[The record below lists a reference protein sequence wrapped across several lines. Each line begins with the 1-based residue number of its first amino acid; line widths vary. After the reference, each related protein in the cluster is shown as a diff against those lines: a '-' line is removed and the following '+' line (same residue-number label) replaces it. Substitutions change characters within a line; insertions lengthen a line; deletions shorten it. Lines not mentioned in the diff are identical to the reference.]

1 MKTRKINMLTKD
13 KVLKLCVPFSTKSED
28 GDEEELIISGLAST
42 NDEDR
47 SGDIIASD
55 AWKNSGA
62 LANYL
67 KNPIILAF
75 HDMSRPI
82 GKTIS
87 HEVKENGLSI
97 TAKIS
102 KSAGDI
108 IGLIKE
114 GILSAFSV
122 GFMIK
127 DADFDPKSGI
137 FMIKELEL
145 YEVSVVSI
153 PANQNAL
160 FSIEKNFSN
169 PEDYKEFR
177 NQFIKSEETLMVD
190 KTKET
195 VEQTIDVASLAKQ
208 ISSMVKG
215 DLAAEEKA
223 KKDAAEAAQREAEK
237 VEATATTAAERIIK
251 DLRTEIE
258 AKDKSLSEALAGI
271 RDALKE
277 QHENGDLEKA
287 FAEEKDNKM
296 KYTKGGATP
305 FDTIPQYM
313 KDGMMY
319 ASKVYGCDITETKT
333 FKELV
338 KKSNMEHWESTVVGE
353 WEDEY
358 STRVQNELREQL
370 VVEPLF
376 PSVPMSTPTLNMP
389 INPEAGDATW
399 VHSNAFRSELN
410 PADETTAGSSTG
422 TAQNHQ
428 LDEQVLIAY
437 KLATREYI
445 GYEEEEDSIVA
456 LAPIISDA
464 VVRRMARASD
474 LSFLRGGGVLTSASF
489 DPILGL
495 EGRGAATTDV
505 TVAGGASWE
514 ANFTEDNIATMRR
527 NLRLYGLD
535 SSQLTLIA
543 SHDLY
548 YALMTLA
555 DFKTVNT
562 YGPKATVHTGEVGS
576 IFGVKVLVSQMFD
589 NAAITTGT
597 VGTTLGIMVRP
608 SNFIKGDLRGIMTEA
623 DRDIINQKRVIVSSR
638 RFAFNDIITGQATV
652 NLEIAS

>member
-1 MKTRKINMLTKD
+1 MLRKD
-13 KVLKLCVPFSTKSED
+13 KVLKLCVPFSVKD
-28 GDEEELIISGLAST
+28 VHGDDDDELIISGLAST

-55 AWKNSGA
+55 AWKKKDA
-62 LANYL
+62 LKNYL
-67 KNPIILAF
+67 KNPIVLAF
-75 HDMSRPI
+75 HDATKPI
-82 GKTIS
+82 GKTIA
-87 HEVKENGLSI
+87 HEVTENGLAI

-102 KSAGDI
+102 KSAGKI
-108 IGLIKE
+108 VNLIKE
-114 GILSAFSV
+114 EILGALSV

-145 YEVSVVSI
+145 FEVSVVSI

-169 PEDYKEFR
+169 PEDYNEFR
-177 NQFIKSEETLMVD
+177 NQFTKKEETLMEKD
-190 KTKET
+190 KDTNKAE
-195 VEQTIDVASLAKQ
+195 TIDVVALARE
-208 ISSMVKG
+208 ISAQVKG
-215 DLAAEEKA
+215 DLKKEEKA
-223 KKDAAEAAQREAEK
+223 AKEAKQAAEDAAKAIE
-237 VEATATTAAERIIK
+237 VTATTAAERIIK
-251 DLRTEIE
+251 DLRTELNEKDKTFTEALEGIRE
-258 AKDKSLSEALAGI
+258 AIKDEADKDEIQKALSAEDKDSKMTYSKDAKDNFEHI
-271 RDALKE
+271 DYNTR
-277 QHENGDLEKA
+277 
-287 FAEEKDNKM
+287 
-296 KYTKGGATP
+296 T
-305 FDTIPQYM
+305 
-313 KDGMMY
+313 GMMY
-319 ASKVYGCDITETKT
+319 VSKVFGCKIEDTKT
-333 FKELV
+333 FKDFV
-338 KKSNMEHWESTVVGE
+338 KKSNMEHWDSGVTGE

-358 STRVQNELREQL
+358 STTVQNALRERL

-376 PSVPMSTPTLNMP
+376 TSIPMNTPTLNMP

-399 VHSNAFRSELN
+399 VHSNAFRSSDN
-410 PADETTAGSSTG
+410 PADETGSPSTG

-428 LDEQVLIAY
+428 IDEQVLIAY

-495 EGRGAATTDV
+495 EGRGALTTDV
-505 TVAGGASWE
+505 DIAGGAAWE
-514 ANFTEDNIATMRR
+514 GNLTEDVVATLRR
-527 NLRLYGLD
+527 NLILYGLD
-535 SSQLTLIA
+535 STQLTFIV

-548 YALMTLA
+548 YGLMTLP

-562 YGPKATVHTGEVGS
+562 YGPKATVHVGEVGS

-589 NAAITTGT
+589 NAAITSGT
-597 VGTTLGIMVRP
+597 VGTTLGIMVKA
-608 SNFIKGDLRGIMTEA
+608 SNFIRGELRGIMTEA

-652 NLEIAS
+652 NLQIAS

>member
-1 MKTRKINMLTKD
+1 MLTKD
-13 KVLKLCVPFSTKSED
+13 KVLNLCVPFTTKEVQE
-28 GDEEELIISGLAST
+28 GEEELTISGLAST

-55 AWKNSGA
+55 AWKKKGA

-67 KNPIILAF
+67 KNPIVLAF
-75 HDMSRPI
+75 HDPAQPI
-82 GKTIS
+82 GKTID
-87 HEVKENGLSI
+87 HEAVDNGLKI

-102 KSAGDI
+102 KLASNI
-108 IGLIKE
+108 ISLIKE

-145 YEVSVVSI
+145 FEVSVVSI

-190 KTKET
+190 KTKDK
-195 VEQTIDVASLAKQ
+195 VDNPIDVTALARE
-208 ISSMVKG
+208 ITSMVKG
-215 DLAAEEKA
+215 DLKAEEVEREKA
-223 KKDAAEAAQREAEK
+223 EEAAKLAASK
-237 VEATATTAAERIIK
+237 VEATATTAAERILK
-251 DLRTEIE
+251 DLRKELDD
-258 AKDKSLSEALAGI
+258 KDKLMSESLDGI
-271 RDALKE
+271 REALKE
-277 QHENGDLEKA
+277 QHDNGELEKTLA
-287 FAEEKDNKM
+287 AEKENKM
-296 KYTKGGATP
+296 KYVKGDEKP
-305 FDTIPQYM
+305 FDDIPTYM

-319 ASKVYGCDITETKT
+319 ASKVYGCSIAETKT

-338 KKSNMEHWESTVVGE
+338 KKSNMEHWDSGVTGE

-358 STRVQNELREQL
+358 STRVQNALREQL

-376 PSVPMSTPTLNMP
+376 SSIPMNTPTLNMP

-399 VHSNAFRSELN
+399 VHSNAYRSSRN
-410 PADETTAGSSTG
+410 PSDETGTGLNTSTG
-422 TAQNHQ
+422 ASVEHEI
-428 LDEQVLIAY
+428 DEQVLIAY

-456 LAPIISDA
+456 LASIISEA
-464 VVRRMARASD
+464 VTRRMARTSD
-474 LSFLRGGGVLTSASF
+474 LAFLRGGGVLTTVSY

-495 EGRGAATTDV
+495 EGRGALTTDV
-505 TVAGGASWE
+505 EIAGGIGWE
-514 ANFTEDNIATMRR
+514 ANLTEDVVATLRR

-535 SSQLTLIA
+535 SGALTFLV

-548 YALMTLA
+548 YGLMTLD

-589 NAAITTGT
+589 NTAITAGT
-597 VGTTLGIMVRP
+597 AGTTLGIMVKP
-608 SNFIKGDLRGIMTEA
+608 SNFIRGELRGIMTEA
-623 DRDIINQKRVIVSSR
+623 DRDVINQKRVIVSSR

-652 NLEIAS
+652 NLQIAS

>member
-1 MKTRKINMLTKD
+1 MLTKD
-13 KVLKLCVPFSTKSED
+13 KVLKLCVPFETKSQDE

-55 AWKNSGA
+55 AWKKENA
-62 LANYL
+62 LADYL
-67 KNPIILAF
+67 KNPVILAF

-82 GKTIS
+82 GKTIE
-87 HEVKENGLSI
+87 HKVVDNGLSI
-97 TAKIS
+97 KAKIS
-102 KSAGDI
+102 NSAGDI
-108 IGLIKE
+108 IQLIKE

-177 NQFIKSEETLMVD
+177 NQFIKSEETLMD
-190 KTKET
+190 KDKSKDKAEP
-195 VEQTIDVASLAKQ
+195 TIDVAALAKE

-215 DLAAEEKA
+215 DLKAEEKA
-223 KKDAAEAAQREAEK
+223 KKDAEDAARKAAEQ
-237 VEATATTAAERIIK
+237 VELTAKTAAERIIE
-251 DLRTEIE
+251 DLRSELVE
-258 AKDKSLSEALAGI
+258 KDREMSEALAGI

-277 QHENGDLEKA
+277 QHESGDLEKA
-287 FAEEKDNKM
+287 FAADKENKM
-296 KYTKGGATP
+296 RYTDEPKGS
-305 FDTIPQYM
+305 FDDIPQYV

-333 FKELV
+333 FKDYV
-338 KKSNMEHWESTVVGE
+338 KKSNMEHWDAGVTGE

-358 STRVQNELREQL
+358 STRVQNAMREQL

-376 PSVPMSTPTLNMP
+376 PSIPMNTPTLNMP

-399 VHSNAFRSELN
+399 VHSNAYRSSHPPE
-410 PADETTAGSSTG
+410 DETNTPAPGASTG
-422 TAQNHQ
+422 AAVNHQ

-456 LAPIISDA
+456 LSPIISDA
-464 VVRRMARASD
+464 VTRRMARSSD
-474 LSFLRGGGVLTSASF
+474 LSFLRGGGVLTSVSF

-495 EGRGAATTDV
+495 EGRGANTTDV
-505 TVAGGASWE
+505 TVAGGAGWE
-514 ANFTEDNIATMRR
+514 ANFTEDDIVTMRR
-527 NLRLYGLD
+527 NLGLYGLD
-535 SSQLTLIA
+535 ASRLTLLC

-548 YALMTLA
+548 YAIMTLNL
-555 DFKTVNT
+555 FKPVNT

-576 IFGVKVLVSQMFD
+576 LFGIKVLVSQQFD
-589 NAAITTGT
+589 NANITSGT
-597 VGTTLGIMVRP
+597 VGTTLGILVRP
-608 SNFIKGDLRGIMTEA
+608 DNFVTGSLRGIMTEA

-638 RFAFNDIITGQATV
+638 RFAFNDIITGEATV
-652 NLEIAS
+652 NLQIAS